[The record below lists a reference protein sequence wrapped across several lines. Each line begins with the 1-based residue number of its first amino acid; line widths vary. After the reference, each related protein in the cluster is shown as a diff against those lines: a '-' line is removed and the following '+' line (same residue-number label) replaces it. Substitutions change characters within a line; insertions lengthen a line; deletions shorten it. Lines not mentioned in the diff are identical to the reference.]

1 MPIKR
6 VDRLIKQLE
15 SWQTEW
21 ISAKEGKIGFFEKPE
36 VFERRLG
43 QVRKTFRRNI
53 ILCNPHLKPTTD
65 EVRDDSG
72 LRSNG
77 SRKTSSPF
85 SNY

>member
-21 ISAKEGKIGFFEKPE
+21 ISAKEGKIGFFEKTGL
-36 VFERRLG
+36 FERRLG

-53 ILCNPHLKPTTD
+53 VLCNPHLKPTTED
-65 EVRDDSG
+65 VREDSD

-77 SRKTSSPF
+77 SLKS
-85 SNY
+85 YQ